1 MKPPRHSI
9 RFIGHAARLA
19 VKHGLRRGVRKAAT
33 GANPALLA
41 LEAAD
46 AVLGALGSYADL
58 KRSEATRDGLRREA
72 TAIRQQTSALCDEL
86 DTIHDRLQAERET
99 LKERLDQA
107 EERADHDDEVRR
119 AVGRVIAAC
128 QTAVA
133 EALHAIND
141 AYDEDLPDLDAI
153 DSLQRELQSAQR
165 QFRSALATRINPHVD
180 L

>member
-1 MKPPRHSI
+1 MRSPRHSI
-9 RFIGHAARLA
+9 RFVGQAARLA
-19 VKHGLRRGVRKAAT
+19 AKHGLRKGVGKAVA

-58 KRSEATRDGLRREA
+58 KRSEATRDGLRGEA
-72 TAIRQQTSALCDEL
+72 AAIRQQTAALRKEL
-86 DTIHDRLQAERET
+86 DTIHDRLQAERDT
-99 LKERLDQA
+99 LKETLRQA

-153 DSLQRELQSAQR
+153 DRLQRELQSAQR
-165 QFRSALATRINPHVD
+165 QLQSALATRITPHVD
-180 L
+180 P

>member
-1 MKPPRHSI
+1 MRPPRYSI
-9 RFIGHAARLA
+9 RFVGQAARLA
-19 VKHGLRRGVRKAAT
+19 VKHGLRSGVRRAGVGT
-33 GANPALLA
+33 NPALLA

-58 KRSEATRDGLRREA
+58 KRSEATRDGLRSEA
-72 TAIRQQTSALCDEL
+72 DAIRQQTAALCNEL
-86 DTIHDRLQAERET
+86 DTIHDRLQVERET
-99 LKERLDQA
+99 LKETLLQA
-107 EERADHDDEVRR
+107 EGRADHDDEVRR

-141 AYDEDLPDLDAI
+141 AYGEDLPDLDAI
-153 DSLQRELQSAQR
+153 DRLQRELQSAQR
-165 QFRSALATRINPHVD
+165 QLRSALATRINPHVD